1 MAWPLPC
8 RGQWPTIGIWEAGRL
23 PWSCLI
29 LPTVALVEKGVHVN
43 NDLAYRLKAKSA
55 EIKAKPSM
63 RYKVTAMHQRISLY
77 IPQYFP
83 PGTSST
89 KKRAKLRRK
98 AKFSMGRH
106 LLKLSGISPST
117 ASRHFTTAPR
127 KRKRNGILTK
137 QDLQQY
143 RQIKIAT

>member
-1 MAWPLPC
+1 MTA
-8 RGQWPTIGIWEAGRL
+8 TIGIWEAGRL
-23 PWSCLI
+23 PWSRLI
-29 LPTVALVEKGVHVN
+29 LPTVALVEKGVHDN

-89 KKRAKLRRK
+89 KKRAKLRRSEIFYGPTF
-98 AKFSMGRH
+98 AKTLRDIAQYGVEAFYNGTIGDQ
-106 LLKLSGISPST
+106 LVEDIG
-117 ASRHFTTAPR
+117 
-127 KRKRNGILTK
+127 KRNGILTK